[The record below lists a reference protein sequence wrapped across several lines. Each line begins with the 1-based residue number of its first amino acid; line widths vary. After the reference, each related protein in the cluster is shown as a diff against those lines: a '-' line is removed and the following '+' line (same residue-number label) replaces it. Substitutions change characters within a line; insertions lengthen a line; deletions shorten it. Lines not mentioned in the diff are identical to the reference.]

1 MSMNR
6 MTNKQMSKHG
16 IAGNISIQNLI
27 MDLIQLEVIWEY
39 WKDWNGNYCREKQLV
54 CGWVA
59 IVGQQ
64 GQLLLKIGPISPI
77 NYGYS
82 ANFMSWHHDIPGK
95 RKIQIILCIDLK
107 RHRIPANC
115 LTQYAFVFNVVCFFS
130 NVFFIDHSIDL
141 QKGALLRKKN
151 VHHSRTSS
159 VISFI

>member
-82 ANFMSWHHDIPGK
+82 ANFMSWHHDIP
-95 RKIQIILCIDLK
+95 R
-107 RHRIPANC
+107 
-115 LTQYAFVFNVVCFFS
+115 
-130 NVFFIDHSIDL
+130 
-141 QKGALLRKKN
+141 
-151 VHHSRTSS
+151 
-159 VISFI
+159 